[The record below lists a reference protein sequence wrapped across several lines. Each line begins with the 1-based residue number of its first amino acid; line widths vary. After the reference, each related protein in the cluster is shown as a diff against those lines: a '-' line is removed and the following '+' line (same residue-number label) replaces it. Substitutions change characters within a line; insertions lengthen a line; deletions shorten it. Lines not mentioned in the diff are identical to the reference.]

1 MFYFFLSLAVLLII
15 SQTIHT
21 YYVFDSF
28 SKLEGKIKTIQAVL
42 FCSVISLSILAFVLA
57 GNIKLAIFGAIIE
70 VIINI
75 YYYAVDFWKDGFKT
89 RTNHTRKDS
98 IQRFWRQ
105 NWIAILFGVLLPVF
119 IYIFSEQ
126 MIKFK

>member
-57 GNIKLAIFGAIIE
+57 GNIKLAVFGAVIE
-70 VIINI
+70 AIINA
-75 YYYAVDFWKDGFKT
+75 YYYAVEFWKEGFKT
-89 RTNHTRKDS
+89 RAKHTRRDS
-98 IQRFWRQ
+98 IVRFWRQ
-105 NWIAILFGVLLPVF
+105 NWIAILFGVLLPFF
-119 IYIFSEQ
+119 IYVFSEQ